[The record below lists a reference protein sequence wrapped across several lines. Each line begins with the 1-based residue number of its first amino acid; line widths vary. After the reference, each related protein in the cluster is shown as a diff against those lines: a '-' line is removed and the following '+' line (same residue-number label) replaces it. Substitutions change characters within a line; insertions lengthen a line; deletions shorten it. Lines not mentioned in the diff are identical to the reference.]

1 MKCDLGMMI
10 DNDVPAKRYG
20 NKVGMSSYILDLSHT
35 NKKEYRNI
43 NYFIVR

>member
-10 DNDVPAKRYG
+10 DHDVPAKKAWKQGRAVKLLG
-20 NKVGMSSYILDLSHT
+20 LSHT
-35 NKKEYRNI
+35 NKKEYRYI